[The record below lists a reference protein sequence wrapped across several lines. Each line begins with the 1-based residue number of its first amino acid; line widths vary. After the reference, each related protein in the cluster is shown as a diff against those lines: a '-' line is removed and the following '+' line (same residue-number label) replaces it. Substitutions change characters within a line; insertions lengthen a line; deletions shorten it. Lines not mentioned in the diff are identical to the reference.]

1 MMLRKV
7 AMPLIASATAMV
19 SGCAALTEQFDGY
32 PADTAILIGDVAYQ
46 INTTKCAVIKGI
58 GENSALDC
66 HDSEG
71 RRSASITPVSDWR
84 RNLTKEKFGFEW
96 ASPEHQ
102 AFLFYMIRHGGT
114 EKAVGAVMGAAQQ
127 SVAALAAAKSISDSI
142 KKSREI
148 EGQGAQMRVQGAG
161 VYMSGGMPAWQVH
174 QQKSVQWRLENARF
188 FLNQANKV
196 NLLSIPVSIPVPVPV
211 PAAAP
216 ASAPGAI
223 HN

>member
-1 MMLRKV
+1 MMMRKFG
-7 AMPLIASATAMV
+7 MPLIASATVMV
-19 SGCAALTEQFDGY
+19 GGCAALTEQFDGY

-58 GENSALDC
+58 GEDGALDC

-102 AFLFYMIRHGGT
+102 AFLFYMIRQGGT
-114 EKAVGAVMGAAQQ
+114 EKAVGSVMGTAQQ
-127 SVAALAAAKSISDSI
+127 LAGALAAAKSTSDSI

-161 VYMSGGMPAWQVH
+161 VYFSGGMPAWQAH
-174 QQKSVQWRLENARF
+174 QQKSVEWRLDNARF
-188 FLNQANKV
+188 FLNQANKS
-196 NLLSIPVSIPVPVPV
+196 NLVSIPISIPV

-223 HN
+223 QN